1 MISAAIKVGLSV
13 LWTFAMSLI
22 IFIALLVNRRVS
34 WFHPHARLWATGVL
48 RLCRIRTR
56 LVGAEHVRPGQP
68 YIYAA
73 NHASMFDIM
82 AALDAIPDDVHIMF
96 KKELSR
102 VPIWGWM
109 LAISP
114 YIMIDRAHPREA
126 NAALER
132 SAAAI
137 RSGKSVLIYAEGT
150 RTTTGALQPFKR
162 GAFALAAK
170 SGVPIIPVT
179 INGTFGI
186 LRKGSLNIRSS
197 EIEIVLSPEV
207 ATAGREG
214 KEGEMA
220 IMTEVRAAIEKCYRD
235 QSQKAEV
242 RDQKSEVSGMPRATP
257 SDPERP
263 RASEASRGGVEG
275 ESRGSRG
282 A

>member
-1 MISAAIKVGLSV
+1 MISAAVKVGLSA
-13 LWTFAMSLI
+13 LWTLLMSLI
-22 IFIALLVNRRVS
+22 ILVALLIDRNVS
-34 WFHPHARLWATGVL
+34 WFHRHARRWATGVL
-48 RLCRIRTR
+48 RICGIRTR
-56 LVGAEHVRPGQP
+56 LVGAEYVRPGQT

-114 YIMIDRAHPREA
+114 YIMIDRENAREA

-137 RSGKSVLIYAEGT
+137 REGKSVLIYAEGT
-150 RTTTGALQPFKR
+150 RTTTGSLQPFKR

-170 SGVPIIPVT
+170 SGVPVIPVT

-197 EIEIVLSPEV
+197 EIEIVLSPEIT
-207 ATAGREG
+207 TAGREG
-214 KEGEMA
+214 KEGELALMA
-220 IMTEVRAAIEKCYRD
+220 EVRAQIEKHYRD
-235 QSQKAEV
+235 QSGKEERVNRSAV
-242 RDQKSEVSGMPRATP
+242 RDQRSEVKN
-257 SDPERP
+257 
-263 RASEASRGGVEG
+263 
-275 ESRGSRG
+275 
-282 A
+282 

>member
-1 MISAAIKVGLSV
+1 MILAGLKVAGSV
-13 LWTFAMSLI
+13 VWTFVMSFI
-22 IFIALLVNRRVS
+22 IFVALLLNRNVS
-34 WFHPHARLWATGVL
+34 WFHAHARRWASGVL
-48 RLCRIRTR
+48 RICRIRTR
-56 LVGAEHVRPGQP
+56 LVGAEHIRRGQP

-82 AALDAIPDDVHIMF
+82 AALEAIPDDVHIMF

-114 YIMIDRAHPREA
+114 YIMVDRANARDA

-132 SAAAI
+132 SAATI

-150 RTTTGALQPFKR
+150 RTTTGSLQPFKR

-186 LRKGSLNIRSS
+186 LRKGSLNIQSS
-197 EIEIVLSPEV
+197 EIEIILSPEV
-207 ATAGREG
+207 PTAGREG
-214 KEGEMA
+214 KEGELALMSD
-220 IMTEVRAAIEKCYRD
+220 VRREIEKNYRD
-235 QSQKAEV
+235 QSGK
-242 RDQKSEVSGMPRATP
+242 
-257 SDPERP
+257 
-263 RASEASRGGVEG
+263 
-275 ESRGSRG
+275 
-282 A
+282 

>member
-13 LWTFAMSLI
+13 LWTFLVS
-22 IFIALLVNRRVS
+22 FILLFILLVNRRIT
-34 WFHPHARLWATGVL
+34 WFHAYARGWASGVL
-48 RLCRIRTR
+48 RICQIRTR
-56 LVGAEHVRPGQP
+56 LVGAEYVRPGQT

-82 AALDAIPDDVHIMF
+82 AVLDAIPDDVHIMF

-114 YIMIDRAHPREA
+114 YIMIDRYNAREA

-132 SAAAI
+132 SARAI
-137 RSGKSVLIYAEGT
+137 REGKSVLIYAEGT

-170 SGVPIIPVT
+170 SGVPVIPVT

-186 LRKGSLNIRSS
+186 MRKGSLNLRSS
-197 EIEIVLSPEV
+197 EIEIVLSPEI

-214 KEGEMA
+214 KEGELALMA
-220 IMTEVRAAIEKCYRD
+220 EVRAQIEKHYRD
-235 QSQKAEV
+235 QSGGGDRAEV
-242 RDQKSEVSGMPRATP
+242 RDQRSE
-257 SDPERP
+257 D
-263 RASEASRGGVEG
+263 RGQ
-275 ESRGSRG
+275 
-282 A
+282 

>member
-1 MISAAIKVGLSV
+1 MISAAFKVGLSV
-13 LWTFAMSLI
+13 LWTFGVSFPLL
-22 IFIALLVNRRVS
+22 FVLLVNRRVS
-34 WFHPHARLWATGVL
+34 WFHAYARSWASGVL
-48 RLCRIRTR
+48 RICRIRTR
-56 LVGAEHVRPGQP
+56 LVGAEHVRPGRT

-114 YIMIDRAHPREA
+114 YIMIDRANAREA

-150 RTTTGALQPFKR
+150 RTTTGSLQPFKR

-207 ATAGREG
+207 PTAGREG
-214 KEGEMA
+214 KEGELALMA
-220 IMTEVRAAIEKCYRD
+220 EVRAEIEKHYRD
-235 QSQKAEV
+235 QSGGAE
-242 RDQKSEVSGMPRATP
+242 G
-257 SDPERP
+257 
-263 RASEASRGGVEG
+263 RGQ
-275 ESRGSRG
+275 SCK
-282 A
+282 